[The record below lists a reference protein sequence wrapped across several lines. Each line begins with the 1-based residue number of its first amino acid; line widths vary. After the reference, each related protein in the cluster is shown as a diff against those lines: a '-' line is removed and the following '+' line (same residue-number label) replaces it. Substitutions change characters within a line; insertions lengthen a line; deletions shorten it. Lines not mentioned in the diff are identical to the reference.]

1 MKDIMSYEE
10 FKKEVE
16 SRFTDF
22 LPDKY
27 LECKVFVRPVQKN
40 NCIVDGLSVMIG
52 NIAPTIYLNAMYEDY
67 KTIGRF
73 DEIMAKAGDFYLQA
87 IKNVPAIDVNFFE
100 PSYIRENVFMQLVN
114 YEKNKKMLEN
124 APHVRFLDLAI
135 VFRVYVSKDKNEV
148 SSYILNNHQ
157 FEKIGIDTSELSE
170 IAERNTKDKFT
181 SVVKNMSD
189 IMKSMGVCD
198 DTLDLSNGPEMIVA
212 TNKYS
217 LNGAIFMAFKDELG
231 KVADIL
237 ESDFYIIPSSVHEVI
252 LVPDVEVSYKSDIE
266 MIKSTIVDVNNTIL
280 DAPDFLS
287 DSLYKF
293 TRSTGTVEEVVL

>member
-27 LECKVFVRPVQKN
+27 LECKVSVRPVQKN
-40 NCIVDGLSVMIG
+40 NCIMDGLTVMIG

-87 IKNVPAIDVNFFE
+87 IKNVPSIDVSIFE

-135 VFRVYVSKDKNEV
+135 VFRVVVDKNESGITSYLIKNELLENIGLEV
-148 SSYILNNHQ
+148 SDL
-157 FEKIGIDTSELSE
+157 EE
-170 IAERNTKDKFT
+170 IAERNTKNMFP
-181 SVVKNMSD
+181 VVATD
-189 IMKSMGVCD
+189 IDEVVDIPQDMMADILPKDGFN
-198 DTLDLSNGPEMIVA
+198 LIVA
-212 TNKYS
+212 TNNIHM
-217 LNGAIFMAFKDELG
+217 NGAIFMAFKDELE
-231 KVADIL
+231 KVADSM
-237 ESDFYIIPSSVHEVI
+237 ESDFYIIPSSIHEVI
-252 LVPDVEVSYKSDIE
+252 LVPDAGVSDAE
-266 MIKSTIVDVNNTIL
+266 LIKSTIADVNTTML